1 MRKVVSF
8 ALIGAALVAGSLGW
22 TGAQAAQVGVCVVS
36 GSVSL
41 VQRVQVLNPPLS
53 PLSDVPREAAYKFID
68 TNIRCSGTLNASYT
82 VTAQGTTTDLAGTG
96 AGDDCNSAKNDTPD
110 GIFTNKFTASKV
122 GGDAGAPATLVGQ
135 VDFVRTGSLVSVSGA
150 IDDPA
155 VSGPANYSYVAEL
168 QFTPGTRV
176 NDLPS
181 FDANQTLGCLPGVPG
196 GVTSAALDGLA
207 VVYQIP

>member
-1 MRKVVSF
+1 MKRLVAT
-8 ALIGAALVAGSLGW
+8 ALVLGAFVAGSLGW
-22 TGAQAAQVGVCVVS
+22 TGAHAAQAGVCVVS

-41 VQRVQVLNPPLS
+41 VDRVTDALS

-68 TNIRCSGTLNASYT
+68 TNIRCSGTLNANYA
-82 VTAQGTTTDLAGTG
+82 VTAQGTTTDLGGTG
-96 AGDDCNSAKNDTPD
+96 AGDDCNSAKNDTPQ
-110 GIFTNKFTASKV
+110 GIYNNQFTASKIPT
-122 GGDAGAPATLVGQ
+122 GSDPAAPNTLVGQ
-135 VDFVRTGSLVSVSGA
+135 VNFTRVGSLVTVMGA

-155 VSGPANYSYVAEL
+155 VPGTTNYSYVAEL

-181 FDANQTLGCLPGVPG
+181 FDAVQALGCLPGVDG